1 MSYHEVVIHGAR
13 FRFFQSSDVFSD
25 MATVLPYKGMYPDIH
40 ESVFMADGARVI
52 GDVAIG
58 AHSSVWFN
66 TVVRGDVCPIRIGEK
81 TSVQDNATLHVTHD
95 TGPLNIGSNVTIGH
109 GAVLHACTV
118 KDHVLIGMAAVLLD
132 DCVIEP
138 YSIVAAGSLVRQG
151 FTVPSGTLVAG
162 VPAKVMRP
170 ITDAE
175 RQTIEESPEN
185 YVRYVQN
192 YRDGGYEGKWHGE
205 VR

>member
-1 MSYHEVVIHGAR
+1 
-13 FRFFQSSDVFSD
+13 
-25 MATVLPYKGMYPDIH
+25 MATVLPYKGVWPDIH
-40 ESVFMADGARVI
+40 ESVFVAEGGRII
-52 GDVAIG
+52 GDVTIG
-58 AHSSVWFN
+58 AQSSVWFN
-66 TVVRGDVCPIRIGEK
+66 TVIRGDVCPIRIGEK

-95 TGPLNIGSNVTIGH
+95 TGPLNIGSYVTIGH

-118 KDHVLIGMAAVLLD
+118 EDHVLVGMGAVLLD

-151 FTVPSGTLVAG
+151 FTVPSGMLVAG

-170 ITDAE
+170 ITDSE
-175 RQTIEESPEN
+175 RRTIGESPEN

-192 YRDGGYEGKWHGE
+192 YRDGGYEGSAGATGL
-205 VR
+205 

>member
-1 MSYHEVVIHGAR
+1 MV
-13 FRFFQSSDVFSD
+13 
-25 MATVLPYKGMYPDIH
+25 TVLPYKGRYPDLH
-40 ESVFMADGARVI
+40 ESVFLADGARII
-52 GDVAIG
+52 GDVTIG

-66 TVVRGDVCPIRIGEK
+66 TVIRGDVCPIRVGEK

-118 KDHVLIGMAAVLLD
+118 KDYVLIGMGAVLLD

-138 YSIVAAGSLVRQG
+138 YSVVAAGSLVRQG
-151 FTVPSGTLVAG
+151 FRVPSGVLVAG

-170 ITDAE
+170 ITDGE
-175 RQTIEESPEN
+175 RRTIVESPEN

-192 YRDGGYEGKWHGE
+192 YRDGGYEGSAGATGL
-205 VR
+205 

>member
-1 MSYHEVVIHGAR
+1 
-13 FRFFQSSDVFSD
+13 
-25 MATVLPYKGMYPDIH
+25 MATVLPYKGIYPDLH
-40 ESVFMADGARVI
+40 ESAFMAEGACVI
-52 GDVAIG
+52 GDVSIG

-66 TVVRGDVCPIRIGEK
+66 TVVRGDVCPVRIGEK

-118 KDHVLIGMAAVLLD
+118 KDHVLIGMGAILLD

-151 FTVPSGTLVAG
+151 FTVPSGMLVAG

-170 ITDAE
+170 ITDSE
-175 RQTIEESPEN
+175 RQTIDESPEN

-192 YRDGGYEGKWHGE
+192 YREEGYEGKYHGE

>member
-1 MSYHEVVIHGAR
+1 MV
-13 FRFFQSSDVFSD
+13 
-25 MATVLPYKGMYPDIH
+25 TVLPYKGRYPDLH
-40 ESVFMADGARVI
+40 ESVFLADGARII
-52 GDVAIG
+52 GDVTIG

-66 TVVRGDVCPIRIGEK
+66 TVIRGDVCPIRVGEK

-118 KDHVLIGMAAVLLD
+118 KDYVLIGMGAVLLD

-138 YSIVAAGSLVRQG
+138 YSVVAAGSLVRQG
-151 FTVPSGTLVAG
+151 FKVPSGMLVAG
-162 VPAKVMRP
+162 IPAKVVRP
-170 ITDAE
+170 ITDVE
-175 RQTIEESPEN
+175 RGTINESPEN

-192 YRDGGYEGKWHGE
+192 YREGGYDGKGHGE
-205 VR
+205 VVEFK